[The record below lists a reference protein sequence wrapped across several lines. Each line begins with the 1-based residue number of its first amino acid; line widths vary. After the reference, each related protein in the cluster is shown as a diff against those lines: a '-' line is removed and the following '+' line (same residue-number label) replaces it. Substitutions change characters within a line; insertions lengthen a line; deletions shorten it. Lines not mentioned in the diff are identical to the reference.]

1 MINILDARV
10 CQHCGCVYI
19 PAADYK
25 GACPIST
32 EHTVYI
38 SVSLMLAYPANCA
51 ISRTDGNLCFVS
63 RRRNPKIGPVK

>member
-38 SVSLMLAYPANCA
+38 SVSLMLAEEPKNWPGKV
-51 ISRTDGNLCFVS
+51 TVDKLGNYLLNS
-63 RRRNPKIGPVK
+63 LGGME